1 VVVGSFR
8 WSSVAFG
15 SHAVSVHRK
24 IAITLGKAHER
35 MVDAHVA
42 SGLRTNHVYG
52 NMFRSVYETLV
63 VQFENDINHGE
74 GVGTVRVRGYDFLIV
89 NGWLIYPLRYADS
102 YKEPYGATIR
112 PSKLRQAV
120 LTELGPE
127 SAQQPLTPDLD
138 EPADDDGEPPS
149 LPDVLEELK
158 DSLKVAV
165 VAFTSSVSAGVIQ
178 AYVGQPELDGDRL
191 VWHGRIDHINLVVP
205 PQSGEGG
212 SPAAGPTGPGPAP
225 DVPRFGQGDEPEV
238 SLDSRP
244 RPGAPPSEPEAP
256 SRNIQND
263 E

>member
-1 VVVGSFR
+1 VSSSR
-8 WSSVAFG
+8 QSWSSEAFG
-15 SHAVSVHRK
+15 SHAASVHRK
-24 IAITLGKAHER
+24 IAVTLGQAHER
-35 MVDAHVA
+35 MLDAHVA

-63 VQFENDINHGE
+63 VQFENDINDGE
-74 GVGTVRVRGYDFLIV
+74 GVDTVRVRGYDFLII

-102 YKEPYGATIR
+102 YKEPYGSTIR

-127 SAQQPLTPDLD
+127 RAQQPLAPDFD
-138 EPADDDGEPPS
+138 PPTDYDGGPPS

-158 DSLKVAV
+158 DTLKVAV

-178 AYVGQPELDGDRL
+178 AYVGQPELDDDRL
-191 VWHGRIDHINLVVP
+191 VWHGRIDQIDLVP
-205 PQSGEGG
+205 PQSGEGD
-212 SPAAGPTGPGPAP
+212 SPAVGPPSRGPSP
-225 DVPRFGQGDEPEV
+225 DGRRFGQGDEPEV

-244 RPGAPPSEPEAP
+244 RPGVPPAEPEAP
-256 SRNIQND
+256 SPNIQND